1 MKEIAQIIND
11 YLAGDATRET
21 VIDFCKRKY
30 EETITKDG
38 VRVKLSSVAVLPFVH
53 EFAYWTRWNGNEKEF
68 RECAIELMDIIN
80 CKKTYEY
87 SVWIRNF
94 SPKKGEP
101 FYDLARM
108 NGTPEIKDL
117 RRFFSE
123 RFPCPRYL
131 DELLH
136 NTIFDFLSRIEEN
149 GEDGFDSMINCDE
162 EDYSKE
168 VFRKLSTMLDYLLG
182 KKCFYLHVILP
193 VQGEAV
199 YLIV

>member
-21 VIDFCKRKY
+21 VIDFCKSEY
-30 EETITKDG
+30 EKAMVKGECL
-38 VRVKLSSVAVLPFVH
+38 KLSSIITLPFVH
-53 EFAYWTRWNGNEKEF
+53 EFAYWNPWNGNEKEF
-68 RECAIELMDIIN
+68 RERAIELIDIIN
-80 CKKTYEY
+80 CKNAYEY
-87 SVWIRNF
+87 SVWIRNR
-94 SPKKGEP
+94 SPRKGEP

-108 NGTPEIKDL
+108 NGTPEMKEL

-123 RFPCPRYL
+123 RFPCPQYL

-136 NTIFDFLSRIEEN
+136 NTIFDYLSIIEEN
-149 GEDGFDSMINCDE
+149 GEDGFDSLNCDE

-168 VFRKLSTMLDYLLG
+168 VFHKLSTMLDYLLG